1 MSVDLTYDDD
11 GRRNE
16 SSNEEKQDESS
27 DDDSET
33 FYLRKILQNFFS
45 PLFTVRQDKLECF
58 IRDPL
63 LKGKAQYSWPPS

>member
-1 MSVDLTYDDD
+1 MSVGLTYDDD

-33 FYLRKILQNFFS
+33 FYLRTNLTKLFS

-58 IRDPL
+58 TMDHL
-63 LKGKAQYSWPPS
+63 LKGKAQ

>member
-1 MSVDLTYDDD
+1 MSVGLTYDDD

-33 FYLRKILQNFFS
+33 FYLRKIWQNFFLRCLRS
-45 PLFTVRQDKLECF
+45 
-58 IRDPL
+58 
-63 LKGKAQYSWPPS
+63 GKIS